1 MAWWKAVRRYGGRA
15 AGGAVLLLTVLPPHA
30 LTAQDTVPAGYGSLR
45 RDQILIRFA
54 AQEVELHVLPLDEQ
68 VIRLLA
74 PDTYRSLRALLDS
87 RRGEIDRAAS
97 QAGTRGPTLVLVTF
111 FGVVPEA
118 RFAPEHV
125 SILSRSRLYR
135 PLGMAPL
142 GPGWNRLQLEASQQA
157 VAIYLFDE
165 GISFREPVTV
175 TYQQVANDSWAG
187 AIAVLDRERARVS
200 ARARVERSP

>member
-1 MAWWKAVRRYGGRA
+1 
-15 AGGAVLLLTVLPPHA
+15 VLLLTVLPPHT
-30 LTAQDTVPAGYGSLR
+30 LTAQDTVLAGYGSLR

-97 QAGTRGPTLVLVTF
+97 RAGTRAPTLVLVTF
-111 FGVVPEA
+111 FGVVSAA

-125 SILSRSRLYR
+125 SILSRGRLYR
-135 PLGMAPL
+135 PLGIVPL
-142 GPGWNRLQLEASQQA
+142 GPGWNRLQLDARQQA